1 MRHEPVVHPWAEEE
15 RDSDAQSAVVA
26 AFIVVTSVLFA
37 SALLVATYW
46 DGRPPL

>member
-1 MRHEPVVHPWAEEE
+1 MRHEPVAHPWADEE
-15 RDSDAQSAVVA
+15 RNSEAESAVLA

-46 DGRPPL
+46 DGWPPL